1 MKLIPRVGS
10 RTWELSC
17 MHPGDVRLFLAP
29 AGRLS
34 TLMQQIRTDIGRIG
48 GDATT
53 FNQSHILGVEPS
65 TKTVIDI
72 VKVTKL

>member
-10 RTWELSC
+10 RTWELSR
-17 MHPGDVRLFLAP
+17 MFPGDVRLYAAP
-29 AGRLS
+29 SGRLS
-34 TLMQQIRTDIGRIG
+34 VLMSMIRVDIGRIG